1 MLEKLYQDVW
11 TQVYAATWAGLR
23 EAARIGEINPVMQGV
38 TAQAEA
44 DRAAE
49 AALAAWDPAKS
60 HAAVGAAEG
69 LRKLNPNE
77 QWGPEADAPEG
88 T

>member
-11 TQVYAATWAGLR
+11 AHVFAATWADLR

-38 TAQAEA
+38 TARSEA
-44 DRAAE
+44 DKAAE
-49 AALAAWDPAKS
+49 EAIKAWNPAKA
-60 HAAVGAAEG
+60 HEVVCGAQGRVPTASE
-69 LRKLNPNE
+69 E
-77 QWGPEADAPEG
+77 WGPDGADQEG